1 MGNGTNLGRVRGLGS
16 AKHGAKHWIDQRLT
30 AVGNLLLT
38 VWLVL
43 SLLWLPNFD
52 YETVAA
58 WLAQPV
64 VAVPMILMLVS
75 IFWHVRLGLQV
86 LIEDYV
92 HDDGNKFAVLTLL
105 NFYVIGA
112 AAFGIFMVAKHAF
125 TGVPV

>member
-1 MGNGTNLGRVRGLGS
+1 MGNGTGIGRVRGLGS
-16 AKHGAKHWIDQRLT
+16 AKHGGKHWIDQRLT

-38 VWLVL
+38 SWLVI
-43 SLLWLPNFD
+43 SLLVLPNMEH
-52 YETVAA
+52 ETVAA
-58 WLAQPV
+58 WLAQPS
-64 VAVPMILMLVS
+64 VAVPMILMLIS

-92 HDDGNKFAVLTLL
+92 HEDGNKFAALTLL

-125 TGVPV
+125 TGAPA

>member
-30 AVGNLLLT
+30 AVGNLLLMS
-38 VWLVL
+38 WLVL
-43 SLLWLPNFD
+43 SLLWLPNFA

-58 WLAQPV
+58 WLAQPA
-64 VAVPMILMLVS
+64 VAVPMILMLIN
-75 IFWHVRLGLQV
+75 IFRHVRLGLQV
-86 LIEDYV
+86 LIEDYF

-125 TGVPV
+125 TGVPA

>member
-16 AKHGAKHWIDQRLT
+16 AKHGGKHWIDQRLT

-38 VWLVL
+38 SWLVL
-43 SLLWLPNFD
+43 SLLLLPNFE

-58 WLAQPV
+58 WLAQPS
-64 VAVPMILMLVS
+64 VAVPMILMLTS

-92 HDDGNKFAVLTLL
+92 HDDGNKFAALTLL

-125 TGVPV
+125 AGVPA